1 MIKENVRKEICLLL
15 ILSIVASLTFS
26 QTIYA
31 TTANAAVYTQKNIEK
46 TRPLLIIHQ
55 KNLL

>member
-26 QTIYA
+26 QTSYA
-31 TTANAAVYTQKNIEK
+31 ATAKAAVWLRNKKPTI
-46 TRPLLIIHQ
+46 
-55 KNLL
+55 